1 MRMQSK
7 VIRLDLNYSSEQ
19 SHQYLKETCYLAP
32 FPDEDASHFAK
43 RILTYLSLYELHPV
57 LAKQPPSS
65 RQPDLYLQDQQQHFL
80 LWCQVDLPSE
90 KQLQRASHQAE
101 QVLLVTDASEH
112 NKAKTLIRGMPNVLL
127 FCLEAA
133 QLEDFCKMLR
143 GHMQLSVWREQEQLI
158 ITDGQQQLEM
168 QVAPVLNPL
177 LH

>member
-43 RILTYLSLYELHPV
+43 RMLAYLSLYELHPI
-57 LAKQPPSS
+57 LAKQPPTG

-101 QVLLVTDASEH
+101 QVLLVTDTAEH
-112 NKAKTLIRGMPNVLL
+112 NKAKALIRGLANVQL
-127 FCLEAA
+127 FSLDTL

-143 GHMQLSVWREQEQLI
+143 GHMHLSVWREQEQLN
-158 ITDGQQQLEM
+158 ITDGQQQIQM
-168 QVAPVLNPL
+168 PVAPIFNIQ

>member
-7 VIRLDLNYSSEQ
+7 VIRLDLSYNSEQ

-32 FPDEDASHFAK
+32 FQDEDASHFAK

-57 LAKQPPSS
+57 LAKQQPSG

-101 QVLLVTDASEH
+101 QVLLVTDSADQA
-112 NKAKTLIRGMPNVLL
+112 KAKALIRGLPNVVLSTL
-127 FCLEAA
+127 GAE
-133 QLEDFCKMLR
+133 QLEEFCKMLR
-143 GHMQLSVWREQEQLI
+143 GHMQLSVWREQDLLV

-168 QVAPVLNPL
+168 QVAPISYLQ